1 VSTERLLPGPL
12 CLQMAISTKITG
24 LVEFGFILHQNVS
37 SITPPSQQKME
48 EMDMNLGKLQDIV
61 KDTEAWHAAIH
72 GVAKS

>member
-1 VSTERLLPGPL
+1 MSTERLLPGPL

-48 EMDMNLGKLQDIV
+48 EIEV
-61 KDTEAWHAAIH
+61 KSGNNDKGDDKPLNTL
-72 GVAKS
+72 SSLFP

>member
-1 VSTERLLPGPL
+1 MSTERLLPGPL

-48 EMDMNLGKLQDIV
+48 EIEV
-61 KDTEAWHAAIH
+61 KSGNDYKGDDKPLNTL
-72 GVAKS
+72 SSLFC